1 MLNTSQ
7 ICHYLCAENGE
18 IYLYAWTLL
27 GEIEN
32 LRLNEFPNIW
42 NGLFRYLRPLLRI
55 LEGLGREVH
64 RGEGWLLCS
73 NMPRLIW
80 CLFQY
85 NDRIDWSNFIGWE
98 LFHAADGQNIVN
110 IQYIVL
116 KEMMISTLQAVICMG
131 HKAWA
136 YLIFV
141 NSINSDASVN
151 KLTEKIF
158 SQLTRKGLRT
168 QCVISQRMC
177 NFAHS
182 VSFHSQCVIWLTV
195 CNFPQSVIL
204 LTVWNFTDI
213 V

>member
-1 MLNTSQ
+1 MGKYICMHEPCWEKLKIWDWMNFPIFGMGSSGTSDH
-7 ICHYLCAENGE
+7 C
-18 IYLYAWTLL
+18 W
-27 GEIEN
+27 
-32 LRLNEFPNIW
+32 EFLKVS
-42 NGLFRYLRPLLRI
+42 GGKFMDEDR
-55 LEGLGREVH
+55 
-64 RGEGWLLCS
+64 GWLLCS

-141 NSINSDASVN
+141 NSINSGASVN
-151 KLTEKIF
+151 KLTEGI
-158 SQLTRKGLRT
+158 L
-168 QCVISQRMC
+168 
-177 NFAHS
+177 
-182 VSFHSQCVIWLTV
+182 FH
-195 CNFPQSVIL
+195 N
-204 LTVWNFTDI
+204 
-213 V
+213 